1 MDKLVRTKLTW
12 LTKQEGGR
20 KSMMPVGV
28 RYCPIIIMDSLEQI
42 FELEADVRW
51 SADIQNL
58 EVLTPQE
65 SIASLGYLAS
75 EAPHEF
81 LSPGNSFKLYE
92 GDKLVAYG
100 VILKSD

>member
-1 MDKLVRTKLTW
+1 MDKSVRVKLTW

-20 KSMMPVGV
+20 KSMMPIGV
-28 RYCPIIIMDSLEQI
+28 RYCPILIMDNLERS
-42 FELEADVRW
+42 FEQGSDVRW

-58 EVLTPQE
+58 EILTSRE
-65 SIASLGYLAS
+65 SIASLAYLFS

-92 GDKLVAYG
+92 GDKLVSYG
-100 VILKSD
+100 VILE